1 MSTPVMELFR
11 KASDLP
17 DSDRALLAGLLI
29 ESLDAEPD
37 EEVEQAW
44 LAEVERRVA
53 ELDSGSVQTVSW
65 EKVKARLMKHSDGK

>member
-1 MSTPVMELFR
+1 MSTPVIELFR
-11 KASDLP
+11 KASDLS

-37 EEVEQAW
+37 EQVEQAW

-53 ELDSGSVQTVSW
+53 ELASGSVETFSW
-65 EKVKARLMKHSDGK
+65 EEVKARLIKHGDGK

>member
-1 MSTPVMELFR
+1 MIELFR

-17 DSDRALLAGLLI
+17 DSDRALLAGHLI

-65 EKVKARLMKHSDGK
+65 EEVKARLMKHGDGK